1 MNLVKTRIYVI
12 VVYKMLK
19 LDKTMIL
26 SNKIQEVKIFK
37 K

>member
-26 SNKIQEVKIFK
+26 SNKI
-37 K
+37 